1 MNLLNFKALALI
13 GLMVFF
19 GGGKTLASKISKSN
33 VSFANETSLG
43 YDATT
48 SETSVSLTDDSQSGV
63 TISPVDSIFRKA
75 PITVTITAPENA
87 VFVTYTTS
95 ELDVPIQQYTGP
107 FQVTKNGSF
116 VKATAF
122 TANGQVNAVATYTII
137 PDQPLFS
144 EESKAFSE
152 AFSVTLSLPE
162 TTDATS
168 TIHYAIGEK
177 ATAESA
183 VYNGPL
189 TISASNIGDE
199 VVLHAVVV
207 DVYGNVGEE
216 KTCTYT
222 FDKPASLSFKAH
234 DTAGYYATFSAN
246 HDVVFPTSVVAYA
259 VSVENGRSVMTA
271 LSTDSYEVYNGQGAG
286 ITVEGYYV
294 PANTGVLV
302 MSQTTETPYYFVKTA
317 QATTL
322 PVNYLKPSVNGGVFE
337 AEDGYLYYKLAYDN
351 YTTQTG
357 LGFYWGADNG
367 GAFSV
372 KAGTAYLAVPSAD
385 VQNAKPFVFNSE
397 TTGITHAAADSKQ
410 HKAIYNMNGQRVES
424 MQQTGLYVVDGKKVV
439 IRK

>member
-1 MNLLNFKALALI
+1 M
-13 GLMVFF
+13 
-19 GGGKTLASKISKSN
+19 
-33 VSFANETSLG
+33 
-43 YDATT
+43 
-48 SETSVSLTDDSQSGV
+48 
-63 TISPVDSIFRKA
+63 
-75 PITVTITAPENA
+75 
-87 VFVTYTTS
+87 
-95 ELDVPIQQYTGP
+95 
-107 FQVTKNGSF
+107 TKNGSF

>member
-1 MNLLNFKALALI
+1 MNLLNFKALTLI
-13 GLMVFF
+13 CLMVFF
-19 GGGKTLASKISKSN
+19 GGGKTLASKISKN
-33 VSFANETSLG
+33 DVSFANETSLG
-43 YDATT
+43 YATT
-48 SETSVSLTDDSQSGV
+48 SETSVSLTDDSQSGI
-63 TISPVDSIFRKA
+63 TISPVDTIFRKA
-75 PITVTITAPENA
+75 PITITITAPENA
-87 VFVTYTTS
+87 LFVTYTTS

-107 FQVTKNGSF
+107 FQVTKSGTS

-122 TANGQVNAVATYTII
+122 TANGQANAVATYTIV

-152 AFSVTLSLPE
+152 AFSVTLSLPG

-183 VYNGPL
+183 VYEGPV

-259 VSVENGRSVMTA
+259 VSVENGKSVMTA
-271 LSTDSYEVYNGQGAG
+271 LSTGSYEVYDGQGAG

-317 QATTL
+317 QTTTL
-322 PVNYLKPSVNGGVFE
+322 PANYLKPSVNGGVFE
-337 AEDGYLYYKLAYDN
+337 AEDGYLYYKLAYGNNAAKTD
-351 YTTQTG
+351 

-397 TTGITHAAADSKQ
+397 TTGINRTAADSKQ
-410 HKAIYNMNGQRVES
+410 HKAVYNMNGQRVES
-424 MQQTGLYVVDGKKVV
+424 MQQTGLYVVDGKKVI

>member
-1 MNLLNFKALALI
+1 MPD
-13 GLMVFF
+13 GLFW
-19 GGGKTLASKISKSN
+19 GGGKTLASKISKSD

-43 YDATT
+43 YATT
-48 SETSVSLTDDSQSGV
+48 SETSVSLTDDSQSGI

-168 TIHYAIGEK
+168 TIHYAIGEN

-183 VYNGPL
+183 VYDGPL

-234 DTAGYYATFSAN
+234 DTTGYYATFSAN

-271 LSTDSYEVYNGQGAG
+271 LSTDSYEVYNGQDVG

-317 QATTL
+317 QTTTL
-322 PVNYLKPSVNGGVFE
+322 PANYLKPSVNGGVFE
-337 AEDGYLYYKLAYDN
+337 AEDGYLYYKLAYGN
-351 YTTQTG
+351 NTAKTG

>member
-1 MNLLNFKALALI
+1 M
-13 GLMVFF
+13 
-19 GGGKTLASKISKSN
+19 GGKTLASKISKSD

-43 YDATT
+43 YATT
-48 SETSVSLTDDSQSGV
+48 SETSVSLTDDSQSGI
-63 TISPVDSIFRKA
+63 TISPVDTIFRKA

-122 TANGQVNAVATYTII
+122 TANGQVNAVATYTIV

-152 AFSVTLSLPE
+152 AFSVTLSLPG

-183 VYNGPL
+183 VYEGPV

-234 DTAGYYATFSAN
+234 DTTGYYATFSAN

-259 VSVENGRSVMTA
+259 VSVENGKSVMTA
-271 LSTDSYEVYNGQGAG
+271 LSTDSYEVYDGQGAG

-317 QATTL
+317 QTTTL
-322 PVNYLKPSVNGGVFE
+322 PANYLKPSVNGGVFE
-337 AEDGYLYYKLAYDN
+337 AEDGYLYYKLAYGN
-351 YTTQTG
+351 NTAKAG

-397 TTGITHAAADSKQ
+397 TTGINRTAADSKQ
-410 HKAIYNMNGQRVES
+410 HKAIYNMNGRRVES
-424 MQQTGLYVVDGKKVV
+424 MQQTGLCC
-439 IRK
+439 